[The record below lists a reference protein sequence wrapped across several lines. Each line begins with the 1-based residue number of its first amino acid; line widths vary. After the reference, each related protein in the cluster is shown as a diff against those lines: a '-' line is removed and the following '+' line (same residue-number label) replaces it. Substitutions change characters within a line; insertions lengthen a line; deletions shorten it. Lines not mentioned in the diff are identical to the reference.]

1 MKYFDLLFSLIAAVL
16 VSALL
21 PFEVEQGNRSTPQAP
36 HERSILMM
44 EGILKENEGNE
55 SVDA

>member
-1 MKYFDLLFSLIAAVL
+1 MKYFDALFSLIAAVL

-36 HERSILMM
+36 HERSILVI
-44 EGILKENEGNE
+44 EGLLKESEDNA
-55 SVDA
+55 SVDT